1 MLENDSVK
9 VKLITSLIKER
20 KEQREEGR
28 EKKWGERKEG
38 RDKEPKA
45 HMGKGLT

>member
-20 KEQREEGR
+20 KEQGEEGR
-28 EKKWGERKEG
+28 EKNGEKERKEEIKNL
-38 RDKEPKA
+38 RHIWERV
-45 HMGKGLT
+45 